1 MTSALILAAGFGTRL
16 RPLTLELPKPVVPVG
31 DRPLL
36 SHVARA
42 CRAGG
47 VSSLVA
53 NAHHE
58 NQKISSVINELS
70 LDIQVVVEE
79 RIRGTAGGVAGARS
93 LYEPGAVLVWNC
105 DILTQAPV
113 KELLELANER
123 DAQVLAVSPRA
134 AGEGTVGVDERGS
147 VVRLRGQVFGREVR
161 GGDYVG
167 VSALGPSVVASLPES
182 GCLFGDVALPHLQ
195 KGGRVWT
202 VPSLAPWSDLGDLSQ
217 YVAANLRWLDDHL
230 RLNPQPSTLNPSS
243 WIAPGAVVA
252 TSVSAERCLVGAQ
265 ARVSGAG
272 RLSQVIAWPGA
283 VVSAPL
289 ARAVVLASGR
299 VVPFVP
305 PAEK

>member
-58 NQKISSVINELS
+58 HQKISSIIKELS

-93 LYEPGAVLVWNC
+93 HYEPGAVLVWNG

-113 KELLELANER
+113 KELLELASER
-123 DAQVLAVSPRA
+123 DAQVLAVSRRA
-134 AGEGTVGVDERGS
+134 AGEGTVGVDDQGS

-182 GCLFGDVALPHLQ
+182 GCLFGDVALPHLR

-202 VPSLAPWSDLGDLSQ
+202 VPSPAPWSDLGDLAQ
-217 YVAANLRWLDDHL
+217 YVAANFLWLDHHL
-230 RLNPQPSTLNPSS
+230 RLNPQPPTLNPSS
-243 WIAPGAVVA
+243 WIAPGAAVA
-252 TSVSAERCLVGAQ
+252 SAVSAERCLIGAQ

-299 VVPFVP
+299 VVPFEP

>member
-16 RPLTLELPKPVVPVG
+16 RPLTLELPKPAVPVG

-36 SHVARA
+36 AHVARA

-47 VSSLVA
+47 VSSLVV

-58 NQKISSVINELS
+58 HEKLRSIINELA

-93 LYEPGAVLVWNC
+93 LYEPGPVLVWNG

-113 KELLELANER
+113 PELLELASRR
-123 DAQVLAVSPRA
+123 DAQVLAVSPRP
-134 AGEGTVGVDERGS
+134 AGEGTVGLDEDGS

-161 GGDYVG
+161 GADYIG
-167 VSALGPSVVASLPES
+167 VSALGPGVLPLLPAS
-182 GCLFGDVALPHLQ
+182 GCLFGDVALPHLR

-202 VPSLAPWSDLGDLSQ
+202 LPSPAPWSDLGDLGQ
-217 YVAANLRWLDDHL
+217 YVAANFAWLDHRL
-230 RLNPQPSTLNPSS
+230 ALNPQSSTLNPQS
-243 WIAPGAVVA
+243 WLAPSAVVA
-252 TSVSAERCLVGAQ
+252 PSVSVERCLIGAH
-265 ARVSGAG
+265 ARVSGTG
-272 RLSQVIAWPGA
+272 RVSEVIAWPGA
-283 VVSAPL
+283 AVSAPL

-299 VVPFVP
+299 VVPFDP
-305 PAEK
+305 PAEN